1 MTRRDEEQTDGA
13 APQPAV
19 GLTTGPEPVPSGEG
33 KGPGRRPPQPF
44 YRVPKLYAEKL
55 DAGYPATEAMVLHA
69 LTLEIRDG
77 EVVALVGPNGS
88 GKSTLLRALAR
99 VLTPRHGVVYLDGK
113 SMREWPTR
121 EVARRLALLPQG
133 PTLAADLTAEELV
146 RLGRSPHQGLLGLP
160 TREDDEAVRR
170 AIAETGIEAMAR
182 RRVSELSGGER
193 QRVWVAMA
201 LAQEP
206 QVLLLDE
213 PTTFLD
219 LNHQLEVLDLLR
231 YLNGERGLTVVMV
244 LHDLNQAARYCG
256 RVVVLREGEVYADG
270 TPAAVLT
277 PKTLR
282 EVFGVEGRVLEGPEG
297 AGLIIV
303 PVSRA

>member
-1 MTRRDEEQTDGA
+1 MTDEQLGN
-13 APQPAV
+13 
-19 GLTTGPEPVPSGEG
+19 
-33 KGPGRRPPQPF
+33 RPINKELPY
-44 YRVPKLYAEKL
+44 YRTPKLYAE
-55 DAGYPATEAMVLHA
+55 DISAAYPATEALVLHN
-69 LTLEIRDG
+69 LTFEVRER

-99 VLTPRHGVVYLDGK
+99 VLSPRHGVVYLEGK

-121 EVARRLALLPQG
+121 EIARRLALLPQG
-133 PTLAADLTAEELV
+133 PTLAADLTVEELV
-146 RLGRSPHQGLLGLP
+146 RLGRSPHQGVFGLP
-160 TREDDEAVRR
+160 TRRDEEAVQR
-170 AIAETGIEAMAR
+170 AITETGIEALCG

-231 YLNGERGLTVVMV
+231 YLNQERGLTVVMV

-256 RVVVLREGEVYADG
+256 RIVVLREGEVYADG
-270 TPAAVLT
+270 RPLEVLT
-277 PKTLR
+277 PQTLR
-282 EVFGVEGRVLEGPEG
+282 NVFGINAHVMQAPEG
-297 AGLIIV
+297 GGLIIV
-303 PVSRA
+303 PLSRA